1 MAQGALN
8 AGTWFNWIWIWN
20 QAEGSTWWKDPNQFL
35 QIVLQPPH
43 MHHDMQIPIQ
53 MHIIKKLK
61 SYMVAQKTKNS
72 EYSIEGEEQ
81 GWRHGITQAQ
91 DFLYI
96 KKSAQH

>member
-1 MAQGALN
+1 
-8 AGTWFNWIWIWN
+8 
-20 QAEGSTWWKDPNQFL
+20 
-35 QIVLQPPH
+35 

-61 SYMVAQKTKNS
+61 SYIEAQKTWNS
-72 EYSIEGEEQ
+72 ECNIEGEEQ
-81 GWRHGITQAQ
+81 GWRPGITQVQ